1 MFTLH
6 FVPPA
11 QLHHF
16 VEAGI
21 VPFLIVQTSQGCIH
35 VPFTAKVNCA
45 TLDPMSESQNLSVN
59 SLAFCFRMVKVDD
72 SVSNSDSVLK
82 VRYDVETP
90 WLRHLDSV
98 GSFMVAVATMETYD
112 FVCLVVAK
120 LNVTIVAFRT
130 AN

>member
-11 QLHHF
+11 QLHYF

-21 VPFLIVQTSQGCIH
+21 VPFLIVQSSQDCIH

-45 TLDPMSESQNLSVN
+45 TLDPMRESQNLSVN
-59 SLAFCFRMVKVDD
+59 SLTFCFRMVKVDD
-72 SVSNSDSVLK
+72 SVSNSDPVLK
-82 VRYDVETP
+82 VRYDLETP

-98 GSFMVAVATMETYD
+98 GSFMVAVATMETND

-120 LNVTIVAFRT
+120 LNVTIVAFGT